1 MEQLPNTLE
10 LRVVRIFIEV
20 KGFRVHQY
28 DLVTTLTDAD
38 VYTRDQLAELYYRRW
53 AVELY
58 LRHIKTTM
66 GMEKLRCQTPDM
78 ARKELRLYVIAYNLV
93 RGLIQ
98 ESAQRWNQCPGR
110 ISFKASVDT
119 LRQFGS
125 ALNAT
130 QRQSRAQQ
138 RIIDEMLKIIASE
151 IVPLRL
157 NRSEPRALKERPKPY
172 PRLTTHRSVYIVP
185 KSRKGKGK
193 AKPKTLDKTA

>member
-172 PRLTTHRSVYIVP
+172 PITTDQIPPCKRVRIIWDT
-185 KSRKGKGK
+185 SRH
-193 AKPKTLDKTA
+193 TSES